1 MTIIQT
7 LGNIL
12 NGIYR
17 VLNVTIPGFHISIA
31 NILLGCFILTSI
43 VGIIKMK
50 EGK

>member
-17 VLNVTIPGFHISIA
+17 VLNVTIPKYVKIIY
-31 NILLGCFILTSI
+31 CI
-43 VGIIKMK
+43 VL
-50 EGK
+50 